1 MIIDPDDSNRLYGP
15 LREWILALAGVT
27 EAPHRFG
34 GAEFRVKGVEFMHSH
49 GPSFLDI
56 RLSMD
61 DQGRV
66 LREGKALR
74 HRATLHSEAGW
85 VSFRILSEDD
95 AERVKELIGLAY
107 DRARKAVESHE
118 GKVRS
123 DV

>member
-1 MIIDPDDSNRLYGP
+1 MMIGPDNSDRLYGP

-34 GAEFRVKGVEFMHSH
+34 GTEFRVGGVEFMHSH

-56 RLSMD
+56 RLSME

-74 HRATLHSEAGW
+74 HRSEYHQQAGW
-85 VSFRILSEDD
+85 VSFRILSEGHVGR
-95 AERVKELIGLAY
+95 AKELIGLAY
-107 DRARKAVESHE
+107 GRARRAAEFHE
-118 GKVRS
+118 GQG
-123 DV
+123 

>member
-1 MIIDPDDSNRLYGP
+1 MMIRPDNSDRLYGP

-34 GAEFRVKGVEFMHSH
+34 GAEFRVGGVEFMPSH

-56 RLSMD
+56 RLSME

-74 HRATLHSEAGW
+74 HRSEFHSQAGW
-85 VSFRILSEDD
+85 VSYRILSAAD
-95 AERVKELIGLAY
+95 AERVKEVIGLAY
-107 DRARKAVESHE
+107 GTARRTAEFHE
-118 GKVRS
+118 GKG
-123 DV
+123 

>member
-1 MIIDPDDSNRLYGP
+1 MMIRPDNSDRLYGP

-34 GAEFRVKGVEFMHSH
+34 GAEFRVGGVEFMHSH

-56 RLSMD
+56 RLSMEE
-61 DQGRV
+61 QGRV

-74 HRATLHSEAGW
+74 HRSEFHSQAGW
-85 VSFRILSEDD
+85 VSFRILSAAD

-107 DRARKAVESHE
+107 GTARRAAEFHE
-118 GKVRS
+118 GQG
-123 DV
+123 

>member
-1 MIIDPDDSNRLYGP
+1 MMIGPGNSERLYGP

-27 EAPHRFG
+27 EALHRFG
-34 GAEFRVKGVEFMHSH
+34 GTEFRVGGVEFMHSH

-56 RLSMD
+56 RLSME

-74 HRATLHSEAGW
+74 HRNIKHSQAGW

-95 AERVKELIGLAY
+95 VGRAKELIGLAY

>member
-1 MIIDPDDSNRLYGP
+1 MIDPDNSDRLFES
-15 LREWILALAGVT
+15 LREWILALPGVT

-34 GAEFRVKGVEFMHSH
+34 GAEFRVGWVEFMHSH

-56 RLSMD
+56 RLSTD
-61 DQGRV
+61 YQERV

-74 HRATLHSEAGW
+74 HRSEFHSQAGW
-85 VSFRILSEDD
+85 VSFRILSEGD

>member
-1 MIIDPDDSNRLYGP
+1 MIRPDSSDSLYGP
-15 LREWILALAGVT
+15 LREWILALSRVT

-34 GAEFRVKGVEFMHSH
+34 GTEFRVKGVEFMHSH

-56 RLSMD
+56 RLSME

-66 LREGKALR
+66 LLEGKALR
-74 HRATLHSEAGW
+74 HRSEFHSQAGW
-85 VSFRILSEDD
+85 VSFRILSAAD
-95 AERVKELIGLAY
+95 AERAKELIGLAY

-118 GKVRS
+118 GKARS